1 MTSDSTQDE
10 RGFEAFKVYAD
21 RWGKAMICLDEK
33 DQPSWLRTTNAM
45 RCFDKLPLDGLPV
58 KWSRRANT
66 CFRKINRISE
76 GYSIQTWED
85 YQKVSEADLIKIQN
99 LIWNLIP
106 RVRR

>member
-1 MTSDSTQDE
+1 MTSDSAQDD
-10 RGFEAFKVYAD
+10 RGFEAFKVYSD
-21 RWGKAMICLDEK
+21 RWCKAMICLDEK

-45 RCFDKLPLDGLPV
+45 KCFDKLPLNGLPV